1 MLELV
6 LGEAESGLLD
16 VDQLL
21 LAGEVLLG
29 GHQVLS
35 QHVLL
40 QRSPLQPGI
49 LNLNLFC
56 KDQKFLS

>member
-21 LAGEVLLG
+21 LVGEVVLG
-29 GHQVLS
+29 GDQVLP

-40 QRSPLQPGI
+40 QRSPLQSWVLD
-49 LNLNLFC
+49 LNF
-56 KDQKFLS
+56 F

>member
-40 QRSPLQPGI
+40 QRPPLQPRI

-56 KDQKFLS
+56 KDQIFLS

>member
-29 GHQVLS
+29 GDQVAAE
-35 QHVLL
+35 HVLL
-40 QRSPLQPGI
+40 QCPPLQPRI

-56 KDQKFLS
+56 KDQTFLS